1 MPNRR
6 ALGTVRWSCATEEN
20 GAVVTIRAAD
30 VHGADAADCAAL
42 LAQYLRSTEAEKLT
56 HGVPGAS
63 PDPLPARY
71 QAEVDDPAVALGEAT
86 ILVAVRGD
94 TTVGIVVI
102 SGREIKRLFVSD
114 VDRGHGVG
122 RRLLDAAV
130 ALIPGEARL
139 TVWRWRTAAIR
150 LYEQAGFVQ
159 QASWEE
165 RDDLVCLSRR
175 G

>member
-1 MPNRR
+1 VPNRR
-6 ALGTVRWSCATEEN
+6 ALGTVRWSLATQEN

-30 VHGADAADCAAL
+30 VHGADAADAAAL
-42 LAQYLRSTEAEKLT
+42 LGQYLRSTEAEKLA

-71 QAEVDDPAVALGEAT
+71 QAEVDDPAAALGEAT
-86 ILVAVRGD
+86 VLLAVQDD
-94 TTVGIVVI
+94 TAVGIVVI
-102 SGREIKRLFVSD
+102 SGREIKRLFVSEIA
-114 VDRGHGVG
+114 RGQGVG
-122 RRLLDAAV
+122 RRLLDAAL

-150 LYEQAGFVQ
+150 LYEQAGFMQ
-159 QASWEE
+159 QASWDE
-165 RDDLVCLSRR
+165 REDLVCLSRR

>member
-1 MPNRR
+1 MVCPGP
-6 ALGTVRWSCATEEN
+6 AP
-20 GAVVTIRAAD
+20 IRYRPAIK
-30 VHGADAADCAAL
+30 
-42 LAQYLRSTEAEKLT
+42 AEI
-56 HGVPGAS
+56 
-63 PDPLPARY
+63 
-71 QAEVDDPAVALGEAT
+71 DDPAAALGDSTVLLAFQDETA
-86 ILVAVRGD
+86 
-94 TTVGIVVI
+94 VGIVVI
-102 SGREIKRLFVSD
+102 SGREIKRLFVSNM
-114 VDRGHGVG
+114 DRGHGVG

-175 G
+175 GWNSPRPAAGADAPTAAPRRLRPGTSTPATAATFPVR